1 MLHGSS
7 KGKISKEKRLISKSS
22 LRGLRR
28 FFPTFNRNNFINRQR
43 VSLSQDISWNWI
55 SCMVSELEEKFIEV
69 FSQPSMRKNKN
80 C

>member
-28 FFPTFNRNNFINRQR
+28 FFPTFNRNNFINRQKEY
-43 VSLSQDISWNWI
+43 LCPKTYHGIG
-55 SCMVSELEEKFIEV
+55 
-69 FSQPSMRKNKN
+69 
-80 C
+80 